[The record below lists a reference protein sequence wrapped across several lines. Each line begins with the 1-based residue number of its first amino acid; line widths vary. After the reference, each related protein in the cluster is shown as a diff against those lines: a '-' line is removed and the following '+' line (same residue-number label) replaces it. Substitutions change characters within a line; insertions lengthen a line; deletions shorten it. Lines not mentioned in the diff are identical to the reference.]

1 MACKR
6 PVLIKNEFVS
16 AFIGF
21 VGVSLILSYTFP
33 VMNFSVYITSYI
45 HETQTFVTM
54 YFGLFL
60 GIIANISMSI
70 GRPISHFIEKRFGLI
85 ITVLLCLVLI
95 LGANIVFLYLNNIWL
110 FYLLSLIIQFSSGVI
125 NSLCMKNLIFYRPK
139 RKGFIM
145 VSIQLLSNILGSGL
159 TLLGEK
165 IINPEGYTLKPG
177 EEYYPK
183 RISENFVRYFQLGF
197 IIIPIGAII
206 FILFI
211 RVFNIELY
219 RSNTLKEEKER
230 EDKIKSNE
238 NIEIK
243 ENTNEKDEENKDI
256 NENNDGKI
264 ENAEE
269 KNDGPTNE
277 IIEETKNT
285 KFVNLEDE
293 IKKKKEKEI
302 EENIKF
308 MYLDEN
314 SPAKKLRRI
323 KTKRKVKLATKT
335 FRFWRLTFSQLFNGF
350 PLSFIMSTG
359 RTFGAILGING
370 TALQFLSIFQLG
382 CILIF
387 GPIIALIVDKKGPL
401 LLLRISIIFMIIP
414 CILLTFLTENTIFF
428 VGSTVMVI
436 IADSGEE
443 LSFSPLIMEI
453 YGIQESIV
461 IGGIMD
467 IVSKISSIITTISGF
482 VISQYYKGL
491 EILTPYRIMYIVGA
505 VCCVLSFILVL
516 FERKK
521 KFNYALEDSKEEKTE
536 NLLKSGNFEKS
547 KVET

>member
-33 VMNFSVYITSYI
+33 VLNFSVYITSYI

-60 GIIANISMSI
+60 GIIANISISI
-70 GRPISHFIEKRFGLI
+70 GKPISHFIEKRFGLI

-110 FYLLSLIIQFSSGVI
+110 FYLLSLIIQFSYGVI

-165 IINPEGYTLKPG
+165 LINPEGYTLKPG

-211 RVFNIELY
+211 RVFNMELY

-323 KTKRKVKLATKT
+323 KTKRKVKLATRT

-387 GPIIALIVDKKGPL
+387 GPIMALIVDKKGPL
-401 LLLRISIIFMIIP
+401 LLLRISIVIMIIP

-436 IADSGEE
+436 IAFSGET

-505 VCCVLSFILVL
+505 VCSVLSFTLVL

-521 KFNYALEDSKEEKTE
+521 KFNYALEDSQKEKTE

>member
-110 FYLLSLIIQFSSGVI
+110 FYFLSLVIQFSSGVI

-145 VSIQLLSNILGSGL
+145 VSIRLLSNILGSGL

-323 KTKRKVKLATKT
+323 KTKRKVKLATRT

-401 LLLRISIIFMIIP
+401 LLLRISIFIMIIP
-414 CILLTFLTENTIFF
+414 CILLTFFTENTIFF

-436 IADSGEE
+436 IAVSGEE

>member
-145 VSIQLLSNILGSGL
+145 VSIRLLSNILGSGL

-323 KTKRKVKLATKT
+323 KTKRKVKLATRT

-414 CILLTFLTENTIFF
+414 CILLTFFTENTIFF

-436 IADSGEE
+436 IAVSGEE

>member
-110 FYLLSLIIQFSSGVI
+110 FYFLSLVIQFSSGVI

-145 VSIQLLSNILGSGL
+145 VSIRLLSNILKSGL

-370 TALQFLSIFQLG
+370 TSLQFLSIFQLG

-387 GPIIALIVDKKGPL
+387 GPIMALIVDKKGPL
-401 LLLRISIIFMIIP
+401 LLLRISIFIMIIP

>member
-21 VGVSLILSYTFP
+21 VGMSLILSYTFP

-95 LGANIVFLYLNNIWL
+95 LGANITFLYLNNIWL
-110 FYLLSLIIQFSSGVI
+110 FYFLSLVIQFSSGVI

-145 VSIQLLSNILGSGL
+145 VSIRLLSNILGSGL

-323 KTKRKVKLATKT
+323 KTKRKVKLATRT

-350 PLSFIMSTG
+350 PLSFIMGTG

-414 CILLTFLTENTIFF
+414 CILLTFFTENTIFF

-436 IADSGEE
+436 IAVSGEA

>member
-110 FYLLSLIIQFSSGVI
+110 FYFLSLVIQFSSGVI

-183 RISENFVRYFQLGF
+183 RISENFVRYFKLGF

-211 RVFNIELY
+211 RVFNMELY

-323 KTKRKVKLATKT
+323 KTKRKVKLATRT
-335 FRFWRLTFSQLFNGF
+335 FRFWRLTFSKLFNGF
-350 PLSFIMSTG
+350 PLSFIMNTG

-436 IADSGEE
+436 IAVSGEG

-536 NLLKSGNFEKS
+536 NLLKSGYFEKS

>member
-21 VGVSLILSYTFP
+21 VGVSLILSYTSS

-60 GIIANISMSI
+60 GIIANISISI
-70 GRPISHFIEKRFGLI
+70 GKPISHFIEKRFGLI

-110 FYLLSLIIQFSSGVI
+110 FYLLSLIIQFSYGVI

-165 IINPEGYTLKPG
+165 LINPEGYTLKPG

-206 FILFI
+206 FILFM

-323 KTKRKVKLATKT
+323 KTKRKVKLATRT

-387 GPIIALIVDKKGPL
+387 GPIMALIVDKKGPL
-401 LLLRISIIFMIIP
+401 LLLRISIVIMIIP

-428 VGSTVMVI
+428 IGSTAMII
-436 IADSGEE
+436 IAFSGEE

>member
-60 GIIANISMSI
+60 GIITNISISI
-70 GRPISHFIEKRFGLI
+70 GKPISHFIEKRFGLI

-145 VSIQLLSNILGSGL
+145 VSIRLLSNILKSGL

-219 RSNTLKEEKER
+219 RSNTLKEEKEK

-335 FRFWRLTFSQLFNGF
+335 FRFWRLTFSKLFNKF
-350 PLSFIMSTG
+350 PLSFIMNTG

-387 GPIIALIVDKKGPL
+387 GPIMALIVDKKGPL
-401 LLLRISIIFMIIP
+401 LLLRISIFIMIIP

-436 IADSGEE
+436 IADSEEE
-443 LSFSPLIMEI
+443 LIFSPLIMEI

>member
-145 VSIQLLSNILGSGL
+145 VSIRLLSNILKSGL

-323 KTKRKVKLATKT
+323 KTKRKVKLATRT

-387 GPIIALIVDKKGPL
+387 GPIMALIVDKKGPL

-414 CILLTFLTENTIFF
+414 CILLTFFTENTIFF

-436 IADSGEE
+436 IAVSGEE

>member
-21 VGVSLILSYTFP
+21 VGVSLILSYTSS

-110 FYLLSLIIQFSSGVI
+110 FYLLSLIIQFSFGVI

-165 IINPEGYTLKPG
+165 LINPEGYTLKPG

-211 RVFNIELY
+211 RVFNMELY

-277 IIEETKNT
+277 IIEEIKEH

-314 SPAKKLRRI
+314 SPAVKLRRI
-323 KTKRKVKLATKT
+323 KTKRKVKLATRT

-387 GPIIALIVDKKGPL
+387 GPIMALIVDKKGPL
-401 LLLRISIIFMIIP
+401 LLLRISIVIMIIP

-428 VGSTVMVI
+428 IGSTAMII
-436 IADSGEE
+436 IAFSGEE

>member
-21 VGVSLILSYTFP
+21 VGVSLILSYTSS

-60 GIIANISMSI
+60 GIIANISISI
-70 GRPISHFIEKRFGLI
+70 GKPISHFIEKRFGLI

-110 FYLLSLIIQFSSGVI
+110 FYLLSLIIQFSYGVI

-165 IINPEGYTLKPG
+165 LINPEGYTLKPG

-206 FILFI
+206 FILFM

-277 IIEETKNT
+277 IIEEIKEH

-323 KTKRKVKLATKT
+323 KTKRKVKLATRT

-387 GPIIALIVDKKGPL
+387 GPIMALIVDKKGPL
-401 LLLRISIIFMIIP
+401 LLLRISIVIMIIP

-428 VGSTVMVI
+428 IGSTAMII
-436 IADSGEE
+436 IAFSGEE

>member
-21 VGVSLILSYTFP
+21 VGMSLILSYTFP

-145 VSIQLLSNILGSGL
+145 VSIRLLSNILGSGL

-264 ENAEE
+264 ENAEV

-323 KTKRKVKLATKT
+323 KTKRKVKLATRT

-414 CILLTFLTENTIFF
+414 CILLTFFTENTIFF

-436 IADSGEE
+436 IAVSGEE

>member
-60 GIIANISMSI
+60 GIIANISISI
-70 GRPISHFIEKRFGLI
+70 GKPISHFIEKRFGLI

-110 FYLLSLIIQFSSGVI
+110 FYFLSLVIQFSSGVI

-165 IINPEGYTLKPG
+165 LINPEGYNLKPG

-211 RVFNIELY
+211 RVFNMELY

-243 ENTNEKDEENKDI
+243 GDTNEKDEENKDI

-323 KTKRKVKLATKT
+323 KTKRKVKLATRT
-335 FRFWRLTFSQLFNGF
+335 FRFWRLTFSILFIGF
-350 PLSFIMSTG
+350 PLSFVMSTG

-387 GPIIALIVDKKGPL
+387 GPIMALIVDKKGPL
-401 LLLRISIIFMIIP
+401 LLLRISIFIMIIP
-414 CILLTFLTENTIFF
+414 
-428 VGSTVMVI
+428 
-436 IADSGEE
+436 
-443 LSFSPLIMEI
+443 
-453 YGIQESIV
+453 
-461 IGGIMD
+461 
-467 IVSKISSIITTISGF
+467 
-482 VISQYYKGL
+482 
-491 EILTPYRIMYIVGA
+491 
-505 VCCVLSFILVL
+505 
-516 FERKK
+516 
-521 KFNYALEDSKEEKTE
+521 
-536 NLLKSGNFEKS
+536 
-547 KVET
+547 

>member
-21 VGVSLILSYTFP
+21 VGMSLILSYTFP

-110 FYLLSLIIQFSSGVI
+110 FYFLSLVIQFSSGVI

-145 VSIQLLSNILGSGL
+145 VSIRLLSNILGSGL

-323 KTKRKVKLATKT
+323 KTKRKVKLATRT

-414 CILLTFLTENTIFF
+414 CILLTFFTENTIFF

-436 IADSGEE
+436 IAVSGEE

>member
-21 VGVSLILSYTFP
+21 VGVILILSYTFP

-95 LGANIVFLYLNNIWL
+95 LGANITFLYLNNIWL

-145 VSIQLLSNILGSGL
+145 VSIRLLSNILGSGL

-323 KTKRKVKLATKT
+323 KTKRKVKLATRT

-387 GPIIALIVDKKGPL
+387 GPIMALIVDKKGPL

-414 CILLTFLTENTIFF
+414 CILLTFFTENTIFF

-436 IADSGEE
+436 IAVSGEG

>member
-33 VMNFSVYITSYI
+33 VRNFSVYITSYI

-110 FYLLSLIIQFSSGVI
+110 FYFLSLVIQFSSGVI

-145 VSIQLLSNILGSGL
+145 VSIRLLSNILGSGL

-183 RISENFVRYFQLGF
+183 RISEIFVRYFQLGF

-302 EENIKF
+302 
-308 MYLDEN
+308 
-314 SPAKKLRRI
+314 
-323 KTKRKVKLATKT
+323 
-335 FRFWRLTFSQLFNGF
+335 
-350 PLSFIMSTG
+350 
-359 RTFGAILGING
+359 
-370 TALQFLSIFQLG
+370 
-382 CILIF
+382 
-387 GPIIALIVDKKGPL
+387 
-401 LLLRISIIFMIIP
+401 
-414 CILLTFLTENTIFF
+414 
-428 VGSTVMVI
+428 
-436 IADSGEE
+436 
-443 LSFSPLIMEI
+443 
-453 YGIQESIV
+453 
-461 IGGIMD
+461 
-467 IVSKISSIITTISGF
+467 
-482 VISQYYKGL
+482 
-491 EILTPYRIMYIVGA
+491 
-505 VCCVLSFILVL
+505 
-516 FERKK
+516 
-521 KFNYALEDSKEEKTE
+521 
-536 NLLKSGNFEKS
+536 
-547 KVET
+547 

>member
-1 MACKR
+1 
-6 PVLIKNEFVS
+6 
-16 AFIGF
+16 
-21 VGVSLILSYTFP
+21 
-33 VMNFSVYITSYI
+33 
-45 HETQTFVTM
+45 
-54 YFGLFL
+54 
-60 GIIANISMSI
+60 
-70 GRPISHFIEKRFGLI
+70 
-85 ITVLLCLVLI
+85 
-95 LGANIVFLYLNNIWL
+95 
-110 FYLLSLIIQFSSGVI
+110 
-125 NSLCMKNLIFYRPK
+125 
-139 RKGFIM
+139 M

-165 IINPEGYTLKPG
+165 LINPEGYNLKPG

-314 SPAKKLRRI
+314 SPAK
-323 KTKRKVKLATKT
+323 
-335 FRFWRLTFSQLFNGF
+335 N
-350 PLSFIMSTG
+350 
-359 RTFGAILGING
+359 
-370 TALQFLSIFQLG
+370 
-382 CILIF
+382 
-387 GPIIALIVDKKGPL
+387 
-401 LLLRISIIFMIIP
+401 
-414 CILLTFLTENTIFF
+414 
-428 VGSTVMVI
+428 
-436 IADSGEE
+436 
-443 LSFSPLIMEI
+443 
-453 YGIQESIV
+453 
-461 IGGIMD
+461 
-467 IVSKISSIITTISGF
+467 
-482 VISQYYKGL
+482 
-491 EILTPYRIMYIVGA
+491 
-505 VCCVLSFILVL
+505 
-516 FERKK
+516 
-521 KFNYALEDSKEEKTE
+521 
-536 NLLKSGNFEKS
+536 
-547 KVET
+547 

>member
-110 FYLLSLIIQFSSGVI
+110 FYFLSLVIQFSSGVI

-145 VSIQLLSNILGSGL
+145 VSIRLLSNILGSGL

-183 RISENFVRYFQLGF
+183 RISENFIRYFQLGF

-323 KTKRKVKLATKT
+323 KTKRKVKLATRT

-414 CILLTFLTENTIFF
+414 CILLTFFTENTIFF

-436 IADSGEE
+436 IAVSGEE